1 MKKTFNERGGLALF
15 TSFLFIY
22 FPIAISLL
30 SIWGL
35 VWVIKHKR
43 KIYISPL
50 VLVILGIITHLSG
63 LMLIGGFAGMGVSMV
78 GATVIGISL
87 IFLVLILITDLNKKR
102 KLKRTI

>member
-1 MKKTFNERGGLALF
+1 M
-15 TSFLFIY
+15 
-22 FPIAISLL
+22 SLL

-50 VLVILGIITHLSG
+50 VLVILGIITHLIG

-78 GATVIGISL
+78 GTTVFGISL
-87 IFLVLILITDLNKKR
+87 IILVFILITDLNKKR
-102 KLKRTI
+102 KLKKSI

>member
-1 MKKTFNERGGLALF
+1 MF
-15 TSFLFIY
+15 TSVLFIY

-35 VWVIKHKR
+35 FWVIKNKR

-50 VLVILGIITHLSG
+50 VLVNLGIITHFVG
-63 LMLIGGFAGMGVSMV
+63 LKLIRGFAGMGVSMV
-78 GATVIGISL
+78 GAIILGISL
-87 IFLVLILITDLNKKR
+87 IILVLIIITDSNKKR

>member
-1 MKKTFNERGGLALF
+1 MF
-15 TSFLFIY
+15 TSVLFIY

-35 VWVIKHKR
+35 FWVIKNKR

-50 VLVILGIITHLSG
+50 VLVNLGIITHLIG
-63 LMLIGGFAGMGVSMV
+63 LMLIGGFEGMGVSMV
-78 GATVIGISL
+78 GAIILGISL
-87 IFLVLILITDLNKKR
+87 IILVLLLITDLNKKR

>member
-1 MKKTFNERGGLALF
+1 MMGGVALF
-15 TSFLFIY
+15 TSVLFIY

-35 VWVIKHKR
+35 FWVIKNKK

-50 VLVILGIITHLSG
+50 ILVNLGIITHLIG

-78 GATVIGISL
+78 GAIILGISL
-87 IFLVLILITDLNKKR
+87 IILVLILITDLNKKR
-102 KLKRTI
+102 KLKRTL